1 MVSHIDKPMADSID
15 CIIACCTR
23 LCKEVLMKTLA
34 TLAPLTT
41 QLIEIQHLSSAAS
54 LLSWDQETY
63 MPTGGGHA
71 RAEQIATL
79 QTLAHDRFVSPDI
92 ERVLSQWV
100 DPLTGEAVASSG
112 DAWDESARALLREV
126 WRDFSRAK
134 KLPSDFVKR
143 LSRETPLAQQVW
155 VEARKKSDFRLFLPH
170 LKTIVALKKEE
181 AEYLGYRDTPYNAL
195 LDTYEPRATVA
206 QLKPVFAALKARLV
220 PLLNRVMTSN
230 VKIDDSML
238 FLTYDTNRQM
248 EFGRLVLTAMG
259 YDFERGR
266 LDLSAHPFTTSFHPT
281 DVRVTTR
288 VYEQELPACLFSCIH
303 EGGHGLYDQGLD
315 PARYGTPLGEAL
327 SLGIHESQ
335 SRLWENSVGRSR
347 PFWRCFYPLLQQM
360 FPEQVGT
367 VDPEV
372 FYAAINRAK
381 PTLIRVEADELT
393 YNLHIMVRFEIE
405 QDVIEG
411 RTRVEDLPAVWN
423 DKVKSYLG
431 IVPPNDAEGVLQDVH
446 WSLGAFGYFPTYT
459 LGNLYAA
466 QLYDQAQKEISNLD
480 TEIEA
485 GRLTVLT
492 KWLNQKTHRWG
503 RMFTAEHL
511 MQRVTGQPLSPE
523 PFLAYLEK
531 KYGELYGLS

>member
-1 MVSHIDKPMADSID
+1 
-15 CIIACCTR
+15 
-23 LCKEVLMKTLA
+23 MKTLA
-34 TLAPLTT
+34 TLAPFTASLV
-41 QLIEIQHLSSAAS
+41 EIQHLASAAS

-63 MPTGGGHA
+63 MPVGGGQA
-71 RAEQIATL
+71 RADQIATL
-79 QTLAHDRFVSPDI
+79 HTLAHDRLVSLDI

-100 DPLTGEAVASSG
+100 DPATGEAVDTPG
-112 DAWDESARALLREV
+112 DAWDESSRALLRET
-126 WRDFSRAK
+126 WRDFSRAN

-143 LSRETPLAQQVW
+143 LSRESSLAQQVW
-155 VEARKKSDFRLFLPH
+155 VDARKKSDFRMFLPH
-170 LKTIVALKKEE
+170 LNTIVGLKREE
-181 AEYLGYRDTPYNAL
+181 AEYLGYQDTPYNAL

-206 QLKPVFAALKARLV
+206 QLTPIFAVLKARLV
-220 PLLNRVMTSN
+220 PLLNRVMTSR
-230 VKIDDSML
+230 VSIDDSILYMP
-238 FLTYDTNRQM
+238 YDTNRQM
-248 EFGRLVLTAMG
+248 EFARLVLTAMG

-288 VYEQELPACLFSCIH
+288 VYEKELPACLFSCIH

-347 PFWRCFYPLLQQM
+347 PFWRCFYPLLQQL
-360 FPEQVGT
+360 FPEQLGT
-367 VDPEV
+367 IAQDN

-381 PTLIRVEADELT
+381 PSLIRVEADELT

-411 RTRVEDLPAVWN
+411 RTRAEDLPKVWN
-423 DKVKSYLG
+423 DKMQSYLG

-446 WSLGAFGYFPTYT
+446 WSFGAFGYFPTYA

-466 QLYDQAQKEISNLD
+466 QLYDQAHRDIQDLD
-480 TEIEA
+480 AEIEG
-485 GRLTVLT
+485 GRLTVLK
-492 KWLNQKTHRWG
+492 KWLNQKIHRWG

-511 MQRVTGQPLSPE
+511 MQRVTGQALNPE
-523 PFLAYLEK
+523 PFLEQLEK
-531 KYGELYGLS
+531 KYGELYEL

>member
-1 MVSHIDKPMADSID
+1 MN
-15 CIIACCTR
+15 
-23 LCKEVLMKTLA
+23 TLA
-34 TLAPLTT
+34 TLTPLTT

-63 MPTGGGHA
+63 MPSGGGHA

-92 ERVLSQWV
+92 ERVLSQWI
-100 DPLTGEAVASSG
+100 DPSTGEATVSS
-112 DAWDESARALLREV
+112 DETWDESARALLREV

-143 LSRETPLAQQVW
+143 LSRETSLAQQVW
-155 VEARKKSDFRLFLPH
+155 MEARKKNDFRMFLPH
-170 LKTIVALKKEE
+170 LSTIVALKREE
-181 AEYLGYRDTPYNAL
+181 AEYLGYHDTPYNAL

-220 PLLNRVMTSN
+220 PLLNRVMASSI
-230 VKIDDSML
+230 KIDDSML
-238 FLTYDTNRQM
+238 FLPYDIHRQM

-266 LDLSAHPFTTSFHPT
+266 LDVSAHPFTTSFHPT

-288 VYEQELPACLFSCIH
+288 VYEKELPACLFSCIH

-315 PARYGTPLGEAL
+315 PARYGTPLGDSL

-347 PFWRCFYPLLQQM
+347 PFWQCFYPLLQQL
-360 FPEQVGT
+360 FPEQLGK
-367 VDPEV
+367 VDQEN

-381 PTLIRVEADELT
+381 PSLIRVEADELT
-393 YNLHIMVRFEIE
+393 YNLHIMMRFEIE

-411 RTRVEDLPAVWN
+411 KTQVKDLPAIWN
-423 DKVKSYLG
+423 EKVKNYLG
-431 IVPPNDAEGVLQDVH
+431 IMPPNDAEGVLQDVH
-446 WSLGAFGYFPTYT
+446 WSFGAFGYFPTYT

-466 QLYDQAQKEISNLD
+466 QLYEQVQNEIQNLD
-480 TEIEA
+480 AEIQA

-492 KWLNQKTHRWG
+492 KWLNQKIHRWG

-511 MQRVTGQPLSPE
+511 MQRVTGRALSPE
-523 PFLAYLEK
+523 PFLVYLEK
-531 KYGELYGLS
+531 KYGELYAL